1 MIETASGPVQG
12 MTLGDIQAFLGIPYA
27 APPVG
32 ELRWKEPAPPRSWKE
47 PLEAIRFGP
56 ACPQPRIEFF
66 KSLIGKTD
74 RMSEDC
80 LHLNV
85 WTPFRSP
92 SDRLPVMVWIH
103 GGGFYV
109 DRASQP
115 MYHGHSL
122 AQKGV
127 VVVSLNY
134 RLGPFGFLAH
144 PELTAESPHHS
155 SGNYGLMDQI
165 FAFTWVRENIERFG
179 GDPGSVTIFGQSAG
193 AVCVSALMVS
203 PPAQGLFHRVIA
215 QSGGL
220 PGQVRLRDQ
229 DQGPLRSMESLGQD
243 LAARMGFGGKDGAIN
258 AMRAKS
264 WEEILAAG
272 ERPTGVV
279 PGGGTLDHFSV
290 DGYVLTEPPRLAF
303 SQGRQSNVPFITGIV
318 SGEGLGF
325 AGVIR
330 PNLERLK
337 GFVQARYGRLS
348 DKILD
353 FFSPQN
359 DREAWRA
366 FLDLTGPG
374 GFGLQARWHAR
385 KMSAIQ
391 PQTYLYHFSRVS
403 EARKLRDAGCFH
415 CSEIPYIFRV
425 APEWDPFDEEDWRL
439 SEEISGYWARFA
451 KTGDPNGPG
460 HVEWPAYD
468 AETDRYLNFDAP
480 IRADR
485 RLYKEI
491 MDFLEGLNRT

>member
-1 MIETASGPVQG
+1 
-12 MTLGDIQAFLGIPYA
+12 MTLGDVQAFLGVPYA

-32 ELRWKEPAPPRSWKE
+32 ELRWKEPAPPKPWKE

-74 RMSEDC
+74 VMSEDC
-80 LHLNV
+80 LYLNV

-115 MYHGHSL
+115 VYHGHSL

-127 VVVSLNY
+127 AVVSLNY

-165 FAFTWVRENIERFG
+165 FALKWVQENIEGFG
-179 GDPGSVTIFGQSAG
+179 GDSGNVTIFGQSAG
-193 AVCVSALMVS
+193 AVCVCALMVS
-203 PPAQGLFHRVIA
+203 PPAKGLFHRVIA

-220 PGQVRLRDQ
+220 PGQIRFRGEA
-229 DQGPLRSMESLGQD
+229 QGALQGMESLGRD
-243 LAARMGFGGKDGAIN
+243 LTARLNLAGEDDVLK
-258 AMRAKS
+258 AMRAKP
-264 WEEILAAG
+264 WQEILEASQ
-272 ERPTGVV
+272 RPTGVV

-290 DGYVLTEPPRLAF
+290 DGYVLTEPPRPAF
-303 SQGRQSNVPFITGIV
+303 AQGRQANVPFITGIV

-337 GFVQARYGRLS
+337 GFVRARYGRLG
-348 DKILD
+348 DKILE
-353 FFSPQN
+353 FFSPKN
-359 DREAWRA
+359 DQEAYRI
-366 FLDLTGPG
+366 FLDVTGPG

-385 KMSAIQ
+385 KMSGIQ
-391 PQTYLYHFSRVS
+391 PHTYLYHFARES
-403 EARKLRDAGCFH
+403 EARKARGAGCFH
-415 CSEIPYIFRV
+415 GSEIPYIFRV

-439 SEEISGYWARFA
+439 SEEMSGYWVRFA

-460 HVEWPAYD
+460 HVAWPAYD
-468 AETDRYLNFDAP
+468 PETDGYLDFDVP
-480 IRADR
+480 IRADHH
-485 RLYKEI
+485 LYKEI
-491 MDFLEGLNRT
+491 MDFMEGLSRA